1 MNFFQAFFAEK
12 ALDDRTYE
20 VISAAG
26 TLNLIST
33 ETVIAAI
40 NRTQGAEA
48 QQIEG
53 ILRKLDFM
61 NGDIHH
67 FLAHI
72 ARGLAVDF

>member
-1 MNFFQAFFAEK
+1 MNFFQAFFTEK

-20 VISAAG
+20 VVSAGG

-40 NRTQGAEA
+40 NRTKGAEA
-48 QQIEG
+48 QQIEAV
-53 ILRKLDFM
+53 LRKLDFL

-72 ARGLAVDF
+72 AQGLAVDF